1 MFSCCNAAFMCS
13 IATGAHILLLFV
25 WGTCGPAFPALQLC
39 QSLMEGTFAQRLC
52 VDGEEEEEGA
62 SEFKCAPFTKSCCIL
77 RENTCES
84 LIK

>member
-1 MFSCCNAAFMCS
+1 M
-13 IATGAHILLLFV
+13 
-25 WGTCGPAFPALQLC
+25 
-39 QSLMEGTFAQRLC
+39 
-52 VDGEEEEEGA
+52 DGEEEEEGA